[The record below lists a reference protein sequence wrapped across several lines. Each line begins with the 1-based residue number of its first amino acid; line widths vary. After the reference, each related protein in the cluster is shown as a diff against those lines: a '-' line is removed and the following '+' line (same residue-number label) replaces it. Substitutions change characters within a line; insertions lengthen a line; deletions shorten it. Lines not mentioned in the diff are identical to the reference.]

1 MVCAF
6 GFSSISL
13 GLFIPQLGLSVSL
26 TSFSS
31 MGGSGLGCS
40 LNPFARLCLVVD
52 VQKCAI
58 YMVWIEFLLMYLVE
72 LAQNL

>member
-1 MVCAF
+1 
-6 GFSSISL
+6 
-13 GLFIPQLGLSVSL
+13 
-26 TSFSS
+26 

-40 LNPFARLCLVVD
+40 LNPYTSLCLVVD

-58 YMVWIEFLLMYLVE
+58 YLVWIEFLLMYLVE